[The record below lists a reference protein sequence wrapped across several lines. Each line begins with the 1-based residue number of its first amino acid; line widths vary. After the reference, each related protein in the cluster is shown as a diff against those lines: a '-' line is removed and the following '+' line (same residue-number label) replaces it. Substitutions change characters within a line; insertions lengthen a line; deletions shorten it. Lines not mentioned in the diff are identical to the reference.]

1 MIRDT
6 LKQFYKR
13 VSCGETRENV
23 GEDDYEYKC
32 IFTGRYID
40 NKNNTA
46 ILPLNEFMP
55 NFDSISLHNL
65 GDVGDKMYK
74 LLWIIDMSLNYSD
87 WLLFVELTNNMPL
100 IFTCECKDLKNGIRR
115 FMPIFDMGRLGR
127 GSWEYSIENY
137 DVMTNFKWGSVKV
150 LVNREICKIRIRIE
164 DVVVRQK

>member
-1 MIRDT
+1 MSREI

-13 VSCGETRENV
+13 VSCGDTQMIID
-23 GEDDYEYKC
+23 EDNCEFKC
-32 IFTGRYID
+32 LFTGRCID
-40 NKNNTA
+40 NKNNTT

-55 NFDSISLHNL
+55 NFDLISLHNL
-65 GDVGDKMYK
+65 GDICDKMYK

-87 WLLFVELTNNMPL
+87 WLLFVESTNNVPP
-100 IFTCECKDLKNGIRR
+100 IFTCECKDLKTGVRR
-115 FMPIFDMGRLGR
+115 FVPIFDMGRLGR

-164 DVVVRQK
+164 DVVVR